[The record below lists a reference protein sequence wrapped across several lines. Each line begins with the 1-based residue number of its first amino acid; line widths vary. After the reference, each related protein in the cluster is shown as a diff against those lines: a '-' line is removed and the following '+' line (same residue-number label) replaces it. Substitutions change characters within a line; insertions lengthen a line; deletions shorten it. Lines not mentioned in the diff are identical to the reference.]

1 MTNEQ
6 HLTATQIIQEY
17 QELFYE
23 KPIIVDMDDRKITLK
38 RNGPVLHP
46 HYKMLENGTI
56 LFGVGT
62 EYTEY
67 GMTVIGINSWKIINP
82 NGAILD
88 KLAYTNLELELTQ
101 RPVELSVFNYSEDLI
116 RFINI

>member
-1 MTNEQ
+1 MTNAQ
-6 HLTATQIIQEY
+6 HATAKQILKEY

-23 KPIIVDMDDRKITLK
+23 KPIIVDMGDRKITLK

-46 HYKMLENGTI
+46 HYKVLENGSI

-67 GMTVIGINSWKIINP
+67 GMPVVGINSWKIIKL
-82 NGAILD
+82 NGDILD
-88 KLAYTNLELELTQ
+88 KTAYTNLEMELTQ
-101 RPVELSVFNYSEDLI
+101 QPVELSGFNSRNDLI
-116 RFINI
+116 CFI

>member
-6 HLTATQIIQEY
+6 HFTATQIIKEY
-17 QELFYE
+17 QDLFYE
-23 KPIIVDMDDRKITLK
+23 KPIIVDMGDRKITLK

-46 HYKMLENGTI
+46 HYKMLENGSI

-67 GMTVIGINSWKIINP
+67 GMPVIGINSWKIITS
-82 NGAILD
+82 NGAIID
-88 KLAYTNLELELTQ
+88 RVEYTQYEKELTQ
-101 RPVELSVFNYSEDLI
+101 QSVEISSFNCGGDLI
-116 RFINI
+116 RFI

>member
-6 HLTATQIIQEY
+6 HFTATQIIKEY
-17 QELFYE
+17 QDLFYE
-23 KPIIVDMDDRKITLK
+23 KPSIVDMGDRKITLT

-46 HYKMLENGTI
+46 HYKMLKNGSI

-67 GMTVIGINSWKIINP
+67 GMPVIGINSWKIITS
-82 NGAILD
+82 NGAIID
-88 KLAYTNLELELTQ
+88 SAEYSQYEKELTQ
-101 RPVELSVFNYSEDLI
+101 QSVEISSFNSGGNLI
-116 RFINI
+116 RFI

>member
-6 HLTATQIIQEY
+6 HLTATQIIKEY
-17 QELFYE
+17 QDLFYE
-23 KPIIVDMDDRKITLK
+23 KPIIVDMGDRKITLK

-67 GMTVIGINSWKIINP
+67 GMPVIGINSWKIVKL
-82 NGAILD
+82 NGAIID
-88 KLAYTNLELELTQ
+88 SAEYTQYEKELTQ
-101 RPVELSVFNYSEDLI
+101 QAIEISSFNSGGDLI
-116 RFINI
+116 RFI

>member
-6 HLTATQIIQEY
+6 HLTATQIIKEY

-23 KPIIVDMDDRKITLK
+23 KPIIVDMGDRKITLK

-46 HYKMLENGTI
+46 HYKTLENGSI

-67 GMTVIGINSWKIINP
+67 GMLVIGINSWKIIKL
-82 NGAILD
+82 NGAIID
-88 KLAYTNLELELTQ
+88 SAEYTQYEKELTQ
-101 RPVELSVFNYSEDLI
+101 QSVEISSFNSGGDLI
-116 RFINI
+116 RFI

>member
-6 HLTATQIIQEY
+6 HLTATQIIKEY

-23 KPIIVDMDDRKITLK
+23 KPIIVDMGDRKITLK
-38 RNGPVLHP
+38 RNGPALHP
-46 HYKMLENGTI
+46 HYKMLENGSI

-67 GMTVIGINSWKIINP
+67 GMPVIGINSWKIIKL
-82 NGAILD
+82 NGAIID
-88 KLAYTNLELELTQ
+88 SAEYSQLEKELTQ
-101 RPVELSVFNYSEDLI
+101 QAIEISGFNSGGDLI
-116 RFINI
+116 RFI

>member
-6 HLTATQIIQEY
+6 HATAKQILKEY

-23 KPIIVDMDDRKITLK
+23 KPIIVDMCDRKITLK
-38 RNGPVLHP
+38 RNGPLLHP
-46 HYKMLENGTI
+46 HYKVLENGSI

-67 GMTVIGINSWKIINP
+67 GMPVIGINSWKIIKP
-82 NGAILD
+82 NGDIID
-88 KLAYTNLELELTQ
+88 KSAYTNLEMELTQ
-101 RPVELSVFNYSEDLI
+101 QPVELSGFNSRSDLI
-116 RFINI
+116 RFI

>member
-6 HLTATQIIQEY
+6 HATAKQILKEY

-23 KPIIVDMDDRKITLK
+23 KPISVDMGDRKITLK

-46 HYKMLENGTI
+46 HYKVLENGGI

-67 GMTVIGINSWKIINP
+67 GMPVIGINIWKIIKL
-82 NGAILD
+82 NGDIID
-88 KLAYTNLELELTQ
+88 KSTYTNLEMELTQ
-101 RPVELSVFNYSEDLI
+101 QPVELSGFNSRSDLI
-116 RFINI
+116 CFI

>member
-6 HLTATQIIQEY
+6 HATAKQIVKDY

-23 KPIIVDMDDRKITLK
+23 KPIIVDMGDREIILK
-38 RNGPVLHP
+38 RNGPALHP
-46 HYKMLENGTI
+46 YYKMLDNGNI

-67 GMTVIGINSWKIINP
+67 GMPVIGINSWKIIKL
-82 NGAILD
+82 NGDVLD
-88 KLAYTNLELELTQ
+88 KSAYTNLEIELTLH
-101 RPVELSVFNYSEDLI
+101 PVELSGFNSRIDLI
-116 RFINI
+116 RFV